1 MVGLQKKIEQH
12 LQESATQPGCPPAD
26 IQEAKKV
33 VQQVKVIVF
42 QFAAETQMAG
52 GSQNSSVVAK
62 LLRTVQSD
70 DLPVGSAL
78 VRKLEE
84 FVAAHPAPEH
94 SKKKKNQRP

>member
-1 MVGLQKKIEQH
+1 M
-12 LQESATQPGCPPAD
+12 
-26 IQEAKKV
+26 
-33 VQQVKVIVF
+33 KVIVF

-62 LLRTVQSD
+62 LLTTLQSD

-84 FVAAHPAPEH
+84 LVAVHPAPEY
-94 SKKKKNQRP
+94 SKKKKKQRP

>member
-1 MVGLQKKIEQH
+1 
-12 LQESATQPGCPPAD
+12 
-26 IQEAKKV
+26 
-33 VQQVKVIVF
+33 
-42 QFAAETQMAG
+42 MAG

-84 FVAAHPAPEH
+84 FVAAHPEPEH
-94 SKKKKNQRP
+94 RKKKKNQRP